1 MISSTTRGNAY
12 LRALLHGKEVIADA
26 VREARTTPGRPTV
39 VTTLRW
45 WFALTAAAI
54 ALAACGGGSRGTDTH
69 ARGTQVQEQCCEN
82 LQGPDRDRCLGEVVR
97 VGDPGAAHT
106 ATNQQTYACVVEHF
120 ICDPQTGRE
129 TQASAQ
135 AQLDCTDDLQ

>member
-1 MISSTTRGNAY
+1 MIRSSTRGDAY
-12 LRALLHGKEVIADA
+12 LRALLHGKDVIAGA
-26 VREARTTPGRPTV
+26 VREARTTPGRTTV

-54 ALAACGGGSRGTDTH
+54 LLAACGGSPSNDTY

-82 LQGPDRDRCLGEVVR
+82 LQGPDRDRCLGEVIR
-97 VGDPGAAHT
+97 VGDPAAAHT
-106 ATNQQTYACVVEHF
+106 ATNQQTFACVVEHF
-120 ICDPQTGRE
+120 VCDPQTGRE

-135 AQLDCTDDLQ
+135 AQHDCTDDLQ